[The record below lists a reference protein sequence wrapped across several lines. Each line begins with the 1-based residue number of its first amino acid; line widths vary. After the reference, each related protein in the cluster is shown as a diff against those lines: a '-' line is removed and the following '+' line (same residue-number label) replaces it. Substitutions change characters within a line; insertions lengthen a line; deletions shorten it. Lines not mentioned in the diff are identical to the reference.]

1 MSEVPAPSGNW
12 YNGQPYNQS
21 NWDNQSNSLDNILD
35 NGYLIV
41 QGNTTLANV
50 AVSGTSNLTNLVVS
64 GTTTLAS
71 LDFTG
76 ALDLNSSKITSLAN
90 GTISTDAV
98 NKSQLDTKIN
108 SASGSGTGQMTLTH
122 SSGAQLKLVST
133 SSTSNLILQ
142 NTDAFNGSRI
152 EILDSASLP
161 VASFQTANAAGQL
174 YTYIGA
180 TSAMML
186 SATSINCLLPT
197 NITGTLTMTSGGASP
212 IDMQSNNITNGG
224 TINATA
230 ITGTS
235 LTLSLPIT
243 QNAVGSVYSTTLNNS
258 VSQLG
263 GYFFTI
269 GTQFDLFT
277 IGSSNTQNLQLFS
290 LPPGIWNASC
300 TINIANSSPTTASIT
315 RIRYGFNTGAASITT
330 PYANTTIKQDVRA
343 LSINTAG
350 ANNQIFN
357 FNEILL
363 NSTGTL
369 TNVYLNAN
377 IVWTGPT
384 ALGFTIQNVNLNLVR
399 IA

>member
-21 NWDNQSNSLDNILD
+21 NWDTQSNSLDNILD

-64 GTTTLAS
+64 GTTNIAS

-76 ALDLNSSKITSLAN
+76 ALDLNSSKITSLAS

-98 NKSQLDTKIN
+98 NKNQLDTKMN
-108 SASGSGTGQMTLTH
+108 SASGSGSGLMTLVNNL
-122 SSGAQLKLVST
+122 AQLKLIST
-133 SSTSNLILQ
+133 FGTSNLILQ

-152 EILDSASLP
+152 EIIDSNSNPIA
-161 VASFQTANAAGQL
+161 AFQTSNALGYL
-174 YTYIGA
+174 YTYIGL
-180 TSAMML
+180 TTAMML

-197 NITGTLTMTSGGASP
+197 NITGTLTMTSGGSSP
-212 IDMQSNNITNGG
+212 INMQSNNITNGG
-224 TINATA
+224 TINATE

-243 QNAVGSVYSTTLNNS
+243 QNAIGSVYSTTLNGS

-269 GTQFDLFT
+269 GIAQDLFT
-277 IGSSNTQNLQLFS
+277 IGSGNLATLQLFS

-300 TINIANSSPTTASIT
+300 SINITNGSGTTAVIT
-315 RIRYGFNTGAASITT
+315 RSRYGFNTTTNINT
-330 PYANTTIKQDVRA
+330 PYANTSIKQDIRS
-343 LSINTAG
+343 LSIPGAG
-350 ANNQIFN
+350 ANSQTFN
-357 FNEILL
+357 FNETLL
-363 NSTGTL
+363 NSTGSL
-369 TNVYLNAN
+369 TNVYLNAI
-377 IVWTGPT
+377 IVWTGP
-384 ALGFTIQNVNLNLVR
+384 AVLGFTMQNANLNLIR